1 MKFSKPTIKAFLIA
15 SSVALAVPLAVH
27 ARGGMDGG
35 DSQWGGH
42 RGEQCESGMMKHGG
56 GHRGGHHGKHMGM
69 MRGLD
74 LTEAQRDQ
82 IFELRHAL
90 APKMREEMKVV
101 RASRQQLREM
111 AMSDSYDEAKVK
123 ELTEAG
129 AAAKARMA
137 QMRLKNQHEV
147 YQLLTPEQREKAA
160 EMRDK
165 RGAKKGKRDHG
176 ERERGGQRSES

>member
-35 DSQWGGH
+35 DSEWGGH
-42 RGEQCESGMMKHGG
+42 RGQQCESGMMKHGG
-56 GHRGGHHGKHMGM
+56 GHRGHHGKDMGM

-74 LTEAQRDQ
+74 LSEAQRDQ

-101 RASRQQLREM
+101 RASREQLREM
-111 AMSDSYDEAKVK
+111 AMAGSYDDAKVK

-147 YQLLTPEQREKAA
+147 FQLLTPEQREKMA
-160 EMRDK
+160 EMRAK
-165 RGAKKGKRDHG
+165 RGAGKGKRDNG